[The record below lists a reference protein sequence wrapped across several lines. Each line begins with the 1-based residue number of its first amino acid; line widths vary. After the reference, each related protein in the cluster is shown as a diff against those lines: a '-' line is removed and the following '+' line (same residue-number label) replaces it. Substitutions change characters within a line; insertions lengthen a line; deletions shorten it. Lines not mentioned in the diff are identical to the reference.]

1 MMAKEKIGSARLVVG
16 LLLFFS
22 FLVPVGAP
30 CLAGECDG
38 IVAELARL
46 TGLLERRDF
55 LEKVI
60 GRCPEDHRL
69 HYAYGQTM
77 ERLRRYDEALLAY
90 RKAVEIK
97 PDCAE
102 GYLAMGEVYLCLGKN
117 DEALALLDQGLSLDP
132 HNIWGKRSY
141 ARACRLIEKVGDRI
155 DEAADPVTVSSPV
168 PQLPA
173 HPAPEKMPAGA
184 PSASGGI
191 PPAVPAMIASSAV
204 IVSIRFPSRGNE
216 LSAEAAAEL
225 QQAFCSPDAAAMF
238 AADRFEIAG
247 HTDDNGDIDHNMLL
261 SRVRA
266 EKVRD
271 YLVKRCQIAPERL
284 TVIGHG
290 STQPVVANDSRD
302 HRRMNRRVEIRRIG
316 RQP

>member
-1 MMAKEKIGSARLVVG
+1 MRKKEKVASGRLVLG
-16 LLLFFS
+16 LLLFFGGLMPAGGS
-22 FLVPVGAP
+22 

-38 IVAELARL
+38 FVAELARL
-46 TGLLERRDF
+46 TGLLQRRDF

-69 HYAYGQTM
+69 HYAYGHTM

-90 RKAVEIK
+90 QKVVEIK

-102 GYLAMGEVYLCLGKN
+102 GYLAMGEVYLSLGKN
-117 DEALALLDQGLSLDP
+117 DEALARLDQGLSLDP

-141 ARACRLIEKVGDRI
+141 ARACRLTEKFGDRVGN
-155 DEAADPVTVSSPV
+155 AAAPETVSSHV
-168 PQLPA
+168 PQVTA
-173 HPAPEKMPAGA
+173 HPAQEEMPASS
-184 PSASGGI
+184 PSASDGI
-191 PPAVPAMIASSAV
+191 PPSVPAKVASSAV

-216 LSAEAAAEL
+216 LSAEAAVEL
-225 QQAFCSPDAAAMF
+225 HQAFCIPDAAGMF
-238 AADRFEIAG
+238 GSDRFEIAG
-247 HTDDNGDIDHNMLL
+247 HTDDNGDFDHNMLL
-261 SRVRA
+261 SRIRA

-271 YLVKRCQIAPERL
+271 YLVERCQIAPERL

-302 HRRMNRRVEIRRIG
+302 HRRMNRRVEIRRI
-316 RQP
+316 Q